1 MAWSQWNR
9 QLLYNDYDLGETSN
23 FHSNCDS
30 GFDLNQV
37 NVCQLQNIPGIGRT
51 LAERIVN
58 YRELNGPFYNFN
70 DLLNIRGIGRQK
82 IITLENSL
90 VISHPIRQKNY
101 HCFQNDYY
109 SDEPSSDYRR
119 KFSTLENDKTFN
131 SHALETEHLPQ
142 TSRFNIKRTA
152 NPQFSTN
159 YDLGET
165 SDFHSSCDLGF
176 DLNQVNVCQLQN
188 IPGIGRT
195 LAERIVNYRELNGP
209 FYNFNDLL
217 NIRGIGRQK
226 IITLENSLVISHSIR
241 QKNYHCFQN
250 DYYSDEPSS
259 DYRRKFSTLEN
270 DKTFNSHALETEY
283 LPQTS
288 IFNIKRTKNP
298 QLVTSSFGEK
308 KALNY
313 PDQPPSS
320 SILQVPEIRKTSS
333 DQIFQYKEINSP
345 TPSSK
350 ENESQKSVKL
360 KKISTVSSQ
369 NKSSKPQKYTNIE
382 YDFSFNCRFK
392 IKKEHFKSSAITQYE
407 KAISNFSESSNLQHV
422 AMSEPHTTYKHDINK
437 ATVFQ
442 LQQIPGIGLVL
453 AQRIVLYREHYGPF
467 QSFCDLLNIKGIG
480 KEKVSTIQQF
490 SIISTGDQTAAK
502 KHDKFINKNIL
513 EKQNNKQEE
522 FSNIENKILE
532 EKYDET
538 PKTSVKA
545 LDTSAEFTQKKNTK
559 IDLNKASQQELR
571 QIPEINI
578 KLAIGIVHYRETIG
592 PFTSFDN
599 LYRVRGIRKEH
610 VASIKKYV
618 KIFDQDRFTTHSG
631 SENYVKNQNDVK
643 CELKFFETSK
653 AITGTQPYESNENT
667 KIKLNTKK
675 KNFDLGVETIDFN
688 QATVEQ
694 LTLPGISKNL
704 AQQIVAF
711 RQKYG
716 FIHNL
721 DHITVPGFG
730 KAKLEILKENFHVT
744 PTKNQDE
751 YNLPP
756 YVYQL
761 VEKNLLCENVS
772 EKKFQGKTVS
782 KKQMFYFHANIDG
795 LEYNFQ
801 KLEKLLNP
809 CKYSPDVICITES
822 NKPNKEKIQ
831 LDNYKLVVTPF
842 DGRKGGAAIY
852 TKTDIFVKEWHTLK
866 FDVCKT
872 DCEKCGKEP
881 KLGYENLWI
890 EIKRK
895 HGMNVIIGAVYRH
908 PNDSNFDCFTKKL
921 KDLLAKLKNEKK
933 RFYIFGDFNLN
944 MFKALPKIERFCN
957 IFYKHNFKLLITK
970 PTRTSGTLIDHI
982 YTNDKIKSGFIS
994 GIVTETEEKFTH
1006 HPIYCIV

>member
-1 MAWSQWNR
+1 MAWPKWNR
-9 QLLYNDYDLGETSN
+9 QLLYNDYDLGETSD
-23 FHSNCDS
+23 FHSSSDS

-37 NVCQLQNIPGIGRT
+37 NIYQLQDIPGIGRT

-58 YRELNGPFYNFN
+58 YRELNGPFYSFN

-101 HCFQNDYY
+101 HYFQNDYH
-109 SDEPSSDYRR
+109 SDEHSSDYRR
-119 KFSTLENDKTFN
+119 KFSTLENDKM
-131 SHALETEHLPQ
+131 
-142 TSRFNIKRTA
+142 
-152 NPQFSTN
+152 
-159 YDLGET
+159 
-165 SDFHSSCDLGF
+165 
-176 DLNQVNVCQLQN
+176 
-188 IPGIGRT
+188 
-195 LAERIVNYRELNGP
+195 
-209 FYNFNDLL
+209 
-217 NIRGIGRQK
+217 
-226 IITLENSLVISHSIR
+226 
-241 QKNYHCFQN
+241 
-250 DYYSDEPSS
+250 
-259 DYRRKFSTLEN
+259 
-270 DKTFNSHALETEY
+270 FNSHALETEY

-288 IFNIKRTKNP
+288 IFNIKGTENP
-298 QLVTSSFGEK
+298 QLVTSSFGEE

-313 PDQPPSS
+313 PDQLPSS
-320 SILQVPEIRKTSS
+320 SIVQVPEIRKAAP
-333 DQIFQYKEINSP
+333 DQIFQYEKINSP
-345 TPSSK
+345 TLSSK

-369 NKSSKPQKYTNIE
+369 NKPSKPQKYTDIE
-382 YDFSFNCRFK
+382 YNFSFNCGPK
-392 IKKEHFKSSAITQYE
+392 IKKEHFKNSAITQHE

-442 LQQIPGIGLVL
+442 LQQIPAIGLVL

-467 QSFCDLLNIKGIG
+467 QSFCDLLNIRGIG
-480 KEKVSTIQQF
+480 KKRVSAIQLF
-490 SIISTGDQTAAK
+490 SIISTSDQIAAK
-502 KHDKFINKNIL
+502 KNDKFINKNIL

-538 PKTSVKA
+538 PKTSVKV
-545 LDTSAEFTQKKNTK
+545 LDTSVEFTQKKNTK

-618 KIFDQDRFTTHSG
+618 KIFDQDRFTIHSG

-675 KNFDLGVETIDFN
+675 TNFDLGVETVDVN
-688 QATVEQ
+688 RATVEQ
-694 LTLPGISKNL
+694 LALPGISKNL
-704 AQQIVAF
+704 AQQIVDF
-711 RQKYG
+711 REKYG

-721 DHITVPGFG
+721 DDIKFYGFG
-730 KAKLEILKENFHVT
+730 ETKLKILKENFHVT
-744 PTKNQDE
+744 QSKKLDE
-751 YNLPP
+751 YNLPVF
-756 YVYQL
+756 VYQL

-772 EKKFQGKTVS
+772 EKNFQEKTVS
-782 KKQMFYFHANIDG
+782 KKQMFYFHVNIDS

-801 KLEKLLNP
+801 KLKNLLGPFFKSEKHA
-809 CKYSPDVICITES
+809 PDVICITEA
-822 NKPNKEKIQ
+822 NKPNIKEIQ
-831 LDNYKLVVTPF
+831 LDNYKLVLTPF
-842 DGRKGGAAIY
+842 LGRKGGAAIY
-852 TKTDIFVKEWHTLK
+852 TKTDIFVKELHTLK
-866 FDVCKT
+866 FDICKT
-872 DCEKCGKEP
+872 DCKTCIKGP
-881 KLGYENLWI
+881 KFGYENLWV
-890 EIKRK
+890 EIKRR
-895 HGMNVIIGAVYRH
+895 HDGMNVIIGTVYRH
-908 PNDSNFDCFTKKL
+908 IKSDLQCFTEKL
-921 KDLLAKLKNEKK
+921 EGLLAKLKNKNK

-944 MFKALPKIERFCN
+944 MLKDLPKIERFCH
-957 IFYKHNFKLLITK
+957 IFQQHNCKLLITK

-982 YTNDKIKSGFIS
+982 YTNDKIESGSIS
-994 GIVTETEEKFTH
+994 GIVTETQEKFTH
-1006 HPIYCIV
+1006 HPIYCII